1 MQSFKTIIYL
11 FLLHGP
17 KLIIS
22 VLRNV
27 GKCLIICMYNIW
39 QIQRTYKCTH
49 TCTHAKPRPLPI
61 PRLKTISAMK
71 TRSNTK
77 AARALGASRY
87 QSSIN
92 MLTRSFIMPFY
103 FSFPT
108 EWRVEQMVWTS
119 DCFWFQ
125 LHLSLKDP
133 AIWTLYKDCEKCR
146 WLLPCVMGLL
156 VPVYVRLTDVCCLI
170 AFFLLILWTS
180 AILRN
185 RT

>member
-1 MQSFKTIIYL
+1 MADSM
-11 FLLHGP
+11 H
-17 KLIIS
+17 
-22 VLRNV
+22 
-27 GKCLIICMYNIW
+27 
-39 QIQRTYKCTH
+39 IQVHTH
-49 TCTHAKPRPLPI
+49 THMHAKPRPLPI
-61 PRLKTISAMK
+61 SRLKTISAMK
-71 TRSNTK
+71 IRSNTK

-133 AIWTLYKDCEKCR
+133 AIWTFIRTVRNADGR
-146 WLLPCVMGLL
+146 FPCAMGLL
-156 VPVYVRLTDVCCLI
+156 VPVYVRPTDVCCLI